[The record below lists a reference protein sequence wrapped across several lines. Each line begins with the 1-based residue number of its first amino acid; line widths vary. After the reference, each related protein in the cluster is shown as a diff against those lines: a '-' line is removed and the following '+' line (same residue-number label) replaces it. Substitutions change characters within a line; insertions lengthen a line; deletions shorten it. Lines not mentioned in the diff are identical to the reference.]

1 MSRFERQFG
10 PVYEAIR
17 RDIFKFCALMNF
29 RPTWQQAEVLALV
42 QAGHKRIAVKSGQ
55 GPGKTTCSV
64 IVGIWRTLRHVDAL
78 TVVTAPTMRQ
88 AKGVW
93 LSECRRLMEK
103 ADPALQRFIE
113 VTKSTV
119 QVAGRPDWGVR
130 LVTATRAENAQGLHQ
145 DNLTVIVEE
154 ASGIERDIIEQFQG
168 TLTND
173 DALLFMIGNPNCVL
187 GHTEIYDPSRG
198 RVTAKDY
205 GAGRVVAMCEKSLR
219 LSAQDARGIYSGQ
232 KECVRVTLAAGQQI
246 EVSVDHPIYTQ
257 RGWVCAA
264 DLSLD
269 DLVAT
274 PRRLPSPERFVDYT
288 DDEVKFVAYMLTDGC
303 VTWQKGNHP
312 RCSFSQQPGPVLDE
326 YLNLAMVAGNA
337 TVRDEPNNKAK
348 RVDVSGASDLLRR
361 LGIAGQ
367 DSKTKRV
374 PSDFFLLPDRQL
386 GLLIN
391 RMWACDGSF
400 NRYGPKMCL
409 ANRKMLEDI
418 RTLLL
423 RWGIHSR
430 VWYTPVRSKKTFAHL
445 NGREF
450 DAWTLAITERESV
463 LLWLQHVGEVLGKEG
478 KCPLPAGSN
487 PNSDVVPVTTKE
499 IVECL
504 DELTL
509 PRKGG
514 ERSRLR
520 TKYSRVRW
528 ISRAAFAEFCTETG
542 YAGRHARFATSDVR
556 WEKVLAVESIGTHS
570 VYDLTVPA
578 RGNFVAENIIIHN
591 TRDCA
596 FFDCFNSQRH
606 RWATL
611 TLNAEESPIVSR
623 ENIEHMREVY
633 GEDSDVY
640 RIRVLGEFPHMD
652 PNCVISSEDCER
664 ATDKRRFLECMKMH
678 RSNGGGLAKQFG
690 IDLARF
696 GSDES
701 VIYRRLGN
709 AVMPDWRTFSK
720 VEPGHVIEHAFKMQ
734 SEAMWSDKECW
745 YVPDAGGMGQGVMS
759 KLYDARKQVFE
770 FHTQGAS
777 SKPDYANR
785 MTEAWFHVADL
796 FKKGHIYIPKD
807 NRLIQQL
814 STRQYHIT
822 KKGKLIVESKE
833 EYKKRSTDEE
843 GASPDRADAL
853 VMAFYDQV
861 VVRGQVSGAPAGKT
875 VGIRARIA

>member
-1 MSRFERQFG
+1 MSRFARQFG

-64 IVGIWRTLRHVDAL
+64 IVGLWRTLRHVDAL

-113 VTKSTV
+113 VTKSSV

-145 DNLTVIVEE
+145 DNLSVIVEE

-168 TLTND
+168 TLTNE
-173 DALLFMIGNPNCVL
+173 DALLFMIGNPN
-187 GHTEIYDPSRG
+187 T
-198 RVTAKDY
+198 
-205 GAGRVVAMCEKSLR
+205 
-219 LSAQDARGIYSGQ
+219 
-232 KECVRVTLAAGQQI
+232 
-246 EVSVDHPIYTQ
+246 
-257 RGWVCAA
+257 
-264 DLSLD
+264 
-269 DLVAT
+269 
-274 PRRLPSPERFVDYT
+274 
-288 DDEVKFVAYMLTDGC
+288 
-303 VTWQKGNHP
+303 
-312 RCSFSQQPGPVLDE
+312 
-326 YLNLAMVAGNA
+326 
-337 TVRDEPNNKAK
+337 
-348 RVDVSGASDLLRR
+348 
-361 LGIAGQ
+361 
-367 DSKTKRV
+367 
-374 PSDFFLLPDRQL
+374 
-386 GLLIN
+386 
-391 RMWACDGSF
+391 
-400 NRYGPKMCL
+400 
-409 ANRKMLEDI
+409 
-418 RTLLL
+418 
-423 RWGIHSR
+423 
-430 VWYTPVRSKKTFAHL
+430 RS
-445 NGREF
+445 
-450 DAWTLAITERESV
+450 
-463 LLWLQHVGEVLGKEG
+463 
-478 KCPLPAGSN
+478 
-487 PNSDVVPVTTKE
+487 
-499 IVECL
+499 
-504 DELTL
+504 
-509 PRKGG
+509 
-514 ERSRLR
+514 
-520 TKYSRVRW
+520 
-528 ISRAAFAEFCTETG
+528 
-542 YAGRHARFATSDVR
+542 
-556 WEKVLAVESIGTHS
+556 
-570 VYDLTVPA
+570 
-578 RGNFVAENIIIHN
+578 
-591 TRDCA
+591 CA

-640 RIRVLGEFPHMD
+640 RIRVLGEFPLMD

-664 ATDKRRFLECMKMH
+664 ATDKRRFLECVKMH

-833 EYKKRSTDEE
+833 DYKKRSTDEE

-875 VGIRARIA
+875 VGMRARIA